1 MFGRGQ
7 DGLGAT
13 GSDGTGLTGTLIG
26 LTGSTGLTGDKTG
39 LTGASSES
47 GSSSKAKTKIR
58 LSFKFLL
65 AKYEEGSAQKQKRRP
80 NMVKDA
86 KSTSIFGEQSDS
98 QPYQDNYATMSYSR
112 PVTPWYWLYPDYYT
126 SLYYSRMHMQSY
138 YIQYPSMYSSCV
150 SSRPIVTSN
159 NLVKKDINCSKECE
173 KDIKQN
179 SKYLKPR

>member
-26 LTGSTGLTGDKTG
+26 LTGSTGLTG
-39 LTGASSES
+39 ASIES

-58 LSFKFLL
+58 PSFKFLL
-65 AKYEEGSAQKQKRRP
+65 AKYEKEGSTQKQKRRP

-126 SLYYSRMHMQSY
+126 SLYYSRMHM
-138 YIQYPSMYSSCV
+138 
-150 SSRPIVTSN
+150 
-159 NLVKKDINCSKECE
+159 
-173 KDIKQN
+173 
-179 SKYLKPR
+179 

>member
-13 GSDGTGLTGTLIG
+13 GSDGAGLTGTLIG

-65 AKYEEGSAQKQKRRP
+65 AKYEEGSAQKQKRWP

-112 PVTPWYWLYPDYYT
+112 PVTP
-126 SLYYSRMHMQSY
+126 
-138 YIQYPSMYSSCV
+138 
-150 SSRPIVTSN
+150 
-159 NLVKKDINCSKECE
+159 
-173 KDIKQN
+173 
-179 SKYLKPR
+179 